1 MKTGLKSWTL
11 ALALVVT
18 TTTSGWALFESN
30 KELSAQA
37 RVGMAEAI
45 KTAESSS
52 HGKAVE
58 VSMGK
63 DDGRV
68 VYKIETVDSSNKSRK
83 VYVDALD
90 GKIHEIK

>member
-1 MKTGLKSWTL
+1 MESWTL

-18 TTTSGWALFESN
+18 TTTSGWARFESN

-45 KTAESSS
+45 KTAESSA

-68 VYKIETVDSSNKSRK
+68 VCKIEPVDSAIRAATCMSTRLMEKFMK
-83 VYVDALD
+83 LC
-90 GKIHEIK
+90 E